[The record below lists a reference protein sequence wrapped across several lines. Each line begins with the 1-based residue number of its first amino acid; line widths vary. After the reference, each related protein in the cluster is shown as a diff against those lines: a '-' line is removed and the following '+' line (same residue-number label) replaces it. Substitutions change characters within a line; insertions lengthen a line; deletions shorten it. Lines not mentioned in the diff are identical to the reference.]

1 MLDADLKFQSDIA
14 KLYRRFDTFAEDNII
29 GIGLRIDGMIL
40 IYINNVLHLYIY
52 IGQDS
57 IVFINNTL
65 CIYNESVSEVIPIHN
80 KFDNYSLII
89 SCKCL
94 NSIATL
100 E

>member
-40 IYINNVLHLYIY
+40 LYINNVLHLYIY
-52 IGQDS
+52 IGQDL

-65 CIYNESVSEVIPIHN
+65 CRYNKSVLVVIPTNN
-80 KFDNYSLII
+80 KFEKS
-89 SCKCL
+89 
-94 NSIATL
+94 
-100 E
+100 